1 VFYDEIFAH
10 RIGSLE
16 DALQKFKEREDALN
30 LHKQDIKNTQAL
42 YKELSNSL
50 SMRAM
55 GWEHFRSA
63 IVMRAKFNFRW
74 LLEKRKYRGDL
85 RFDHERGRLI
95 VNVET
100 NEKQQ
105 RRRTGEDEEGGN
117 KGGKKDP
124 RGLSG
129 GEKSFSTICLLLSIW
144 GAMNSPVRALD
155 EFDVFMVS
163 HPAVLIATFNPP

>member
-1 VFYDEIFAH
+1 M
-10 RIGSLE
+10 E
-16 DALQKFKEREDALN
+16 DALKKFKEREDALAA
-30 LHKQDIKNTQAL
+30 HKQDIKNTNAL

-55 GWEHFRSA
+55 GWSHFRAA

-74 LLEKRKYRGDL
+74 LLERRKYRGEL
-85 RFDHERGRLI
+85 KFDHERGRLI

-100 NEKQQ
+100 NEQQQ
-105 RRRTGEDEEGGN
+105 RQMQRADEDEDG
-117 KGGKKDP
+117 KGRSKRDP

-144 GAMNSPVRALD
+144 SAMNSPVRALD
-155 EFDVFMVS
+155 EFDVFMVC
-163 HPAVLIATFNPP
+163 H